1 MRCSSELSLTFLM
14 LAGWCCGVCGVNGWG
29 DERELKVTEKEYYAA
44 RRRVGLVQP
53 APERC

>member
-14 LAGWCCGVCGVNGWG
+14 LAGLCCGVRGVNGWG